1 VLALLAA
8 VVFAQSHAVI
18 SIGKD
23 NQDSVARTRADSLA
37 VRKLDSIAMRREQRR
52 DSLRARERNRD
63 SVRSAIRLAKKLPV
77 TPAILATAFK
87 DPGARD
93 LLLRAREA
101 RLSQDSSL
109 TGYDANAYERMSVG
123 MGFKH
128 IGRDRLLMR
137 SEQASHVMWQRGKG
151 AVVDVKGRRSVLPII
166 EGVGDG
172 DINLGSDIDVP
183 YAPGR
188 ETLWIGSG
196 MAKADVSEN
205 EIIHPLA
212 AGAEAYYTYQSGD
225 SVEFQLPGGQ
235 RLKLRELR
243 IRPRQPKWN
252 VAVGSLWFDASTAH
266 LVRAVYRMAQEMDIM
281 AVAKEANEEE
291 HDPDDD
297 IPRWVKPMI
306 TPMKAN
312 VSAIT
317 VEYGLHEG
325 RFWLPRSQTIEGE
338 AQVSFMHIPFKLE
351 QRYTYESVN
360 GTQPFP
366 AMTIAVADTA
376 SDSVSRAARREV
388 RRNECKQGT
397 ERVRAHHNRDEDLQ
411 ILVRVPCD
419 TVALAH
425 SSELPKSIYDEG
437 EQVFGTAERDALVSE
452 ALTLGAQP
460 EFNPQRPT
468 VSWGL
473 PFTRFNR
480 IEGFSTALA
489 VDDVLGSGYS
499 AHGLFRLGVA
509 DLSPNGEL
517 SVDRTDGRRKIG
529 IGVYRRL
536 AASNDWGDPLGFSS
550 SVSALLFGRDEGF
563 YYRTW
568 GAELKGAKD
577 HGLINDWRL
586 FAEQHFDATVH
597 TEFAIAH
604 PGGVKGGLT
613 NIDALNGKIVGLAVG
628 HHSSYGL
635 DPHGF
640 RALTDIKLEGATG
653 TFDYSRA
660 LLQTTLSHGLGS
672 ALDGALTLGGG
683 TSGGQLPIQKQFFLG
698 GVQTVRGQRAGAA
711 IGDSFWMSS
720 LELGTRSTGFRK
732 IVFGDLG
739 WAGDRTNF
747 SHPGRPLSGAGVGA
761 SFMDGLIRVD
771 LAKGIYPEKSFRA
784 NLYVEARF

>member
-1 VLALLAA
+1 MLALLAA
-8 VVFAQSHAVI
+8 VVFAQSSVAVQV
-18 SIGKD
+18 GKEK
-23 NQDSVARTRADSLA
+23 QDSITRAKS
-37 VRKLDSIAMRREQRR
+37 DSIAFRRDQRR
-52 DSLRARERNRD
+52 DSLRAHGRARD
-63 SVRSAIRLAKKLPV
+63 SVRREIRLAKRLPV
-77 TPAILATAFK
+77 TPAIMASAFK

-123 MGFKH
+123 MGFKR

-137 SEQASHVMWQRGKG
+137 SEQASHVVWQRGKG
-151 AVVDVKGRRSVLPII
+151 AIVDVKGRRSVLPII

-172 DINLGSDIDVP
+172 DIDLGTDGDIP

-188 ETLWIGSG
+188 ETLWIGSD

-235 RLKLRELR
+235 RLQLRELR

-360 GTQPFP
+360 GTEPMP
-366 AMTIAVADTA
+366 ELTVAVIDTA
-376 SDSVSRAARREV
+376 SDSLSRAARREL

-397 ERVRAHHNRDEDLQ
+397 ERARYHHNRDEDLQ

-425 SSELPKSIYDEG
+425 SSELPKSIYDDG

-460 EFNPQRPT
+460 GFAPQKPSI
-468 VSWGL
+468 SWGL

-480 IEGFSTALA
+480 IEGLSSAIA
-489 VDDVLGSGYS
+489 VEQVLGGGYS
-499 AHGLFRLGVA
+499 THALFRLGIA

-517 SVDRTDGRRKIG
+517 SLDRTDGRRKIG
-529 IGVYRRL
+529 VGVYRRL
-536 AASNDWGDPLGFSS
+536 VASNDWGDPLGFSS
-550 SVSALLFGRDEGF
+550 SLSALFFGRDEGF
-563 YYRTW
+563 YYRSW
-568 GAELKGAKD
+568 GAELKGEKD
-577 HGLINDWRL
+577 YGLINSWRL
-586 FAEQHFDATVH
+586 FAEQQFDATVH
-597 TEFAIAH
+597 TEFSLAH
-604 PGGVKGGLT
+604 PSGVKGDLT
-613 NIDALNGKIVGLAVG
+613 NINAVNGKIVGLAGG

-640 RALTDIKLEGATG
+640 RALTDIELEGATG
-653 TFDYSRA
+653 TFDYSRGS
-660 LLQTTLSHGLGS
+660 LQTTLSHGLGS
-672 ALDGALTLGGG
+672 ALDGALTLGAG
-683 TSGGQLPIQKQFFLG
+683 TSGGHLPIQKQFFLG
-698 GVQTVRGQRAGAA
+698 GVQTVRGQKAGAA
-711 IGDSFWMSS
+711 IGDSFWMTSA
-720 LELGTRSTGFRK
+720 EFGTRSVGFRK

-771 LAKGIYPEKSFRA
+771 LAKGIYPEKSVRA

>member
-1 VLALLAA
+1 
-8 VVFAQSHAVI
+8 VFAQSHAVI

-23 NQDSVARTRADSLA
+23 NQDSVARASADSLA
-37 VRKLDSIAMRREQRR
+37 VRKQDSIAVRREQRR
-52 DSLRARERNRD
+52 DSLRAREHDRD
-63 SVRSAIRLAKKLPV
+63 SVRRQIRLAKKLPI
-77 TPAILATAFK
+77 TPAITASAFK
-87 DPGARD
+87 DPAARD

-151 AVVDVKGRRSVLPII
+151 AVVDVKGRRSVLPMI

-172 DINLGSDIDVP
+172 DIDLGTDGDIP

-360 GTQPFP
+360 GTQPLP
-366 AMTIAVADTA
+366 DMTIAVADTA

-425 SSELPKSIYDEG
+425 SAELPKSIYDEG

-468 VSWGL
+468 IAWGL

-489 VDDVLGSGYS
+489 VDDVLGGGYS
-499 AHGLFRLGVA
+499 AHGLFRLGAA

-517 SVDRTDGRRKIG
+517 SLDRTDGRRKIG

-568 GAELKGAKD
+568 GAELKGDKD
-577 HGLINDWRL
+577 YGLINNWRL

-613 NIDALNGKIVGLAVG
+613 NIDAVDGKIVGLAVG

-640 RALTDIKLEGATG
+640 RALTDVKLEGATG
-653 TFDYSRA
+653 TFDYSRGS
-660 LLQTTLSHGLGS
+660 LQTTLSHGLGS

-698 GVQTVRGQRAGAA
+698 GVQTVRGQRAGAE

-720 LELGTRSTGFRK
+720 LELGTGSTGFRK

-739 WAGDRTNF
+739 WAGDRNNF
-747 SHPGRPLSGAGVGA
+747 AHPGRPLSGAGVGA

-771 LAKGIYPEKSFRA
+771 LAKGIYPEKSVRA

>member
-1 VLALLAA
+1 MLALLAA
-8 VVFAQSHAVI
+8 VVFAQSHIAVQV
-18 SIGKD
+18 GKEK
-23 NQDSVARTRADSLA
+23 QDSITRAKS
-37 VRKLDSIAMRREQRR
+37 DSIAFRRDQRR
-52 DSLRARERNRD
+52 DSLRAHEHARD
-63 SVRSAIRLAKKLPV
+63 SVRREIRLAKRLPV
-77 TPAILATAFK
+77 TPAVMASAFK

-93 LLLRAREA
+93 LLLRARGA

-123 MGFKH
+123 MGFTR
-128 IGRDRLLMR
+128 IGRDRLLLR
-137 SEQASHVMWQRGKG
+137 SEQASHVVWQRGKG
-151 AVVDVKGRRSVLPII
+151 AIVDVKGRRSVLPMI
-166 EGVGDG
+166 EGFGNGEIDLGTDG
-172 DINLGSDIDVP
+172 DIP

-188 ETLWIGSG
+188 ETLWIGSD

-235 RLKLRELR
+235 RLQLRELR

-252 VAVGSLWFDASTAH
+252 VAVGSLWFDVSSAH

-306 TPMKAN
+306 TPMRAN

-317 VEYGLHEG
+317 VEYSLHEG

-360 GTQPFP
+360 GTEPMP
-366 AMTIAVADTA
+366 ELTIAVIDMA

-397 ERVRAHHNRDEDLQ
+397 ERVRAHHNRDEDLR

-425 SSELPKSIYDEG
+425 SSELPKSIYDDG

-460 EFNPQRPT
+460 EFAPQKP
-468 VSWGL
+468 SIAWGL

-480 IEGFSTALA
+480 IEGLSSAIA
-489 VDDVLGSGYS
+489 VEQVLGGGYS
-499 AHGLFRLGVA
+499 THALFRLGVA

-517 SVDRTDGRRKIG
+517 SLDRTDGRRKIG
-529 IGVYRRL
+529 VGVYRRL
-536 AASNDWGDPLGFSS
+536 VASNDWGDPLGFSS
-550 SVSALLFGRDEGF
+550 SLSALFFGRDEGF

-568 GAELKGAKD
+568 GAELKGEKD
-577 HGLINDWRL
+577 YGLINSWRL
-586 FAEQHFDATVH
+586 FAEQQFDATVH
-597 TEFAIAH
+597 TEFSLAH
-604 PGGVKGGLT
+604 PGGMKGNLT
-613 NIDALNGKIVGLAVG
+613 NINAVNGKIVGLAVG

-640 RALTDIKLEGATG
+640 RALTDIKLEGGTG
-653 TFDYSRA
+653 TFDYSRGS
-660 LLQTTLSHGLGS
+660 LQTTLSHGLGS
-672 ALDGALTLGGG
+672 ALDVALTLGAG

-698 GVQTVRGQRAGAA
+698 GVQTVRGQKAGAE
-711 IGDSFWMSS
+711 IGDSFWMTSM
-720 LELGTRSTGFRK
+720 ELGTRSAGFRK

-761 SFMDGLIRVD
+761 SFMDGLVRID
-771 LAKGIYPEKSFRA
+771 LAKGIYPEKSVRA

>member
-1 VLALLAA
+1 MLALLAA
-8 VVFAQSHAVI
+8 VVFAQSHATLQVGAD
-18 SIGKD
+18 SK
-23 NQDSVARTRADSLA
+23 DSVTRAK
-37 VRKLDSIAMRREQRR
+37 RDSIAVRRDQVR
-52 DSLRARERNRD
+52 DSLRTRARIRD
-63 SVRSAIRLAKKLPV
+63 SVRKEIRIGKRVPL
-77 TPAILATAFK
+77 TPAILASAFK
-87 DPGARD
+87 DPRARAI
-93 LLLRAREA
+93 LLQAREA
-101 RLSQDSSL
+101 RLTQDSSL
-109 TGYDANAYERMSVG
+109 TGYDANAYERLSVG

-128 IGRDRLLMR
+128 IGRDRLLLR
-137 SEQASHVMWQRGKG
+137 SERASHVMWQRGKG
-151 AVVDVKGRRSVLPII
+151 ATIDVKGARSAFPMLD
-166 EGVGDG
+166 GVGKG
-172 DINLGSDIDVP
+172 DIDLGSDADIP

-196 MAKADVSEN
+196 LAKADVSEN
-205 EIIHPLA
+205 EVIHPLA
-212 AGAEAYYTYQSGD
+212 SGAEAYYTYESGD
-225 SVEFQLPGGQ
+225 SVGFQLPGGQ
-235 RLKLRELR
+235 RLELRELR

-252 VAVGSLWFDASTAH
+252 VAVGSLWFDAASGQ

-325 RFWLPRSQTIEGE
+325 RFWLPRSQAIEGE

-360 GTQPFP
+360 GTVPLADVSI
-366 AMTIAVADTA
+366 AMADTA
-376 SDSVSRAARREV
+376 TDSLSRAGRRE
-388 RRNECKQGT
+388 RRREECKGGGT
-397 ERVRAHHNRDEDLQ
+397 ERVRREVRSDEGLR
-411 ILVRVPCD
+411 ILIRIPCD
-419 TVALAH
+419 TAALAR

-437 EQVFGTAERDALVSE
+437 EAVFGTAERDALISD

-460 EFNPQRPT
+460 GFAPQKPT

-480 IEGFSTALA
+480 VEGFSSALA
-489 VDDVLGSGYS
+489 VDQVLGGGYS
-499 AHGLFRLGVA
+499 THALFRLGIA

-517 SVDRTDGRRKIG
+517 SLDRTDGRRKIG
-529 IGVYRRL
+529 LGVYRRL
-536 AASNDWGDPLGFSS
+536 VASNDWGDPLGFSS
-550 SVSALLFGRDEGF
+550 SVSALFFGRDEGF

-568 GAELKGAKD
+568 GAELKGEKD
-577 HGLINDWRL
+577 YGVINNWRL
-586 FAEQHFDATVH
+586 FAEQHFDAAVH

-604 PGGVKGGLT
+604 PGGVKGDLT
-613 NIDALNGKIVGLAVG
+613 NINAENGKIVGLAVG

-640 RALTDIKLEGATG
+640 RALTDIKLEGGTG
-653 TFDYSRA
+653 TFDYSRG
-660 LLQTTLSHGLGS
+660 LLQTTLSHGLGG
-672 ALDGALTLGGG
+672 LDGALTLGAG

-698 GVQTVRGQRAGAA
+698 GVQTVRGQRAGAQ
-711 IGDSFWMSS
+711 IGDSFWMTSAEFGS
-720 LELGTRSTGFRK
+720 RSTGFRK

-739 WAGDRTNF
+739 WAGDRNNF

-761 SFMDGLIRVD
+761 SFMDGLIRID
-771 LAKGIYPEKSFRA
+771 LAKGIYPEKSVRA